1 MLRKLALFAVLFV
14 CSINTSANSI
24 NNDYEQAIT
33 AFYENKFDAAYIHL
47 KNSLDKEPSHLPSK
61 VLMGKVLALSL
72 YYSEAIIEFEEALL
86 DGADPN
92 LIIEFYANALIAER
106 LFEQILT
113 ISDDK
118 LSAKNKAL
126 LFTFKA
132 NASQAI
138 GNEDTEHYF
147 SQALSLTPNNPVILN
162 SYARYL
168 ISNGKFEVAQSHIDK
183 ALNSDSKSTE
193 ALRTQALLY
202 KLKDNDAQYIKTLE
216 STIEIDSEQP
226 FVLRDLVIA
235 YLSKQNTQK
244 ARSLLERILVN
255 SEQDFMARLL
265 MSYIDSLDGNFDE
278 SSKRLERLVN
288 DLSLIDGGVI
298 DKTAGLLYVN
308 GLANFALGNTEKAT
322 LELAKYLTYQP
333 SNFKAASILADLYVE
348 NGNLTA
354 AINTLLKFPVRLTSD
369 IELIARVC
377 GLYIASKA
385 NIKCSRLLIA
395 VDESIQYDP
404 RILSL
409 KAQALSAQGK
419 NQEGLD
425 LLRSLEQQ
433 NADSLLT
440 QALLG
445 LETGQMEV
453 AAKATEQLLIESP
466 SNQDYLNLSAGILIK
481 QGRFAEAENTI
492 NKILINSPKHFEARY
507 NLASVYFNQGKLND
521 AKEIALE
528 LLNERNQQVNVLYL
542 LASIDNLEANY
553 ELSQERLS
561 SVLDVQKEFRQ
572 ARVLKIQ
579 NHQALDEFSEALKEI
594 NTLLQSNFLDPELLR
609 TRVQIYA
616 QLNNSEDLQQDL
628 NTLYTLHQD
637 SVVQLV
643 SLAELKWR
651 LDQRE
656 LAISSVT
663 RALTIAPNDFFAL
676 RLHARYMLLSNKAD
690 LALSSINTLNS
701 LYKENPD
708 VLLLNGD
715 YAIFE
720 NDLVGASEFY
730 ERAILQNKS
739 FEQALFKRYQLALR
753 GVAEDSFTTL
763 FKKLFEE
770 SNAPTSVSHYLADFY
785 LSREQLEQAKNYYSL
800 AQRDT
805 NYSNRA
811 VVLNN
816 LSYVYQ
822 VQGDYVQSINYA
834 KTALSIDPNNSSTL
848 DTLGWSMVM
857 AGNVQE
863 GLNLL
868 RQSYSLN
875 TSDPNVQFHIAF
887 ALEKLGRKDES
898 RQMLDS
904 LLSQYDNFRSKE
916 QAESLLSRLAI

>member
-834 KTALSIDPNNSSTL
+834 KTALSIDPNNNSTL